1 MSRLKDAETCTKVL
15 TLLENLANGWRQP
28 QSKKNLYVHRGASS
42 QLLEQYKVKGLLHLV
57 WTVDIL
63 KENSNYIQI
72 LKVWDILPLSEMPKL
87 ANQLDVLFENYTLE
101 KINHCKHRSLSG
113 YASCLNSFLSTNCNS
128 ILSLIV
134 KNVIFEAKLGKCF
147 LFLSTIFE
155 PLTMGLTATHMTNHQ
170 GNKDG

>member
-28 QSKKNLYVHRGASS
+28 QSKKNLYVHHGASS

-87 ANQLDVLFENYTLE
+87 ANQLDVLFENYSLE
-101 KINHCKHRSLSG
+101 KINHCKHKSLSG
-113 YASCLNSFLSTNCNS
+113 YVSCLS
-128 ILSLIV
+128 I
-134 KNVIFEAKLGKCF
+134 C
-147 LFLSTIFE
+147 
-155 PLTMGLTATHMTNHQ
+155 P
-170 GNKDG
+170 